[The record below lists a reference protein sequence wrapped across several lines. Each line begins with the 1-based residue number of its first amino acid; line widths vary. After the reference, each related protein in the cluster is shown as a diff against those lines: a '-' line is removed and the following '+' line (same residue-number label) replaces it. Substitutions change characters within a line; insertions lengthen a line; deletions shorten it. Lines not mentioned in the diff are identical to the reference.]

1 MNSISLLSYA
11 KINLFLDIL
20 DKRPDNYHNILT
32 LFHEIDLADKIAFEE
47 TAEGITL
54 HSKGIKVPEG
64 KDNLIVQS
72 AILIQKTC
80 RTRKGVHIN
89 LEKHIPVSAGLGGGS
104 SNAAST
110 LNGLNLLW
118 QANLS
123 RKKLLSLAFELG
135 SDVPFFLTGGT
146 CIGEGRG
153 EILTPIHNSPSFWVV
168 IIKPKISVSTQWA
181 YKKLELTNTENIDK
195 IKHPFFAEGS
205 YSFITLKNNLYN
217 GFESCV
223 IQEFPEIG
231 EKKKELECC
240 GLSALMSGS
249 GSAVF
254 GITQKKENAEATYHR
269 LKTNGEQVFLA
280 KTKEGVHLWKSLR
293 SGYS

>member
-32 LFHEIDLADKIAFEE
+32 LFQEIDLADKITFKE
-47 TAEGITL
+47 TSEGITL
-54 HSKGIKVPEG
+54 HSDGMKVPEG
-64 KDNLIVQS
+64 TNNLIVQS
-72 AILIQKTC
+72 ALLFQKTC
-80 RTRKGVHIN
+80 QIKKCVRIN

-104 SNAAST
+104 SNAAVT

-118 QANLS
+118 QTNLS
-123 RKKLLSLAFELG
+123 REKLLSLASELG
-135 SDVPFFLTGGT
+135 SDVPFFLMGGT

-153 EILTPIHNSPSFWVV
+153 EILTPIHNSPQFWVV

-195 IKHPFFAEGS
+195 IRCSFFMNRS
-205 YSFITLKNNLYN
+205 YSFTTLKKSLYN
-217 GFESCV
+217 RFESCV
-223 IQEFPEIG
+223 IREFPEIG

-254 GITQKKENAEATYHR
+254 GITQEKENAEAAYHK
-269 LKTNGEQVFLA
+269 LKANGEQVFLA
-280 KTKEGVHLWKSLR
+280 KTKEGAHH
-293 SGYS
+293 GNH